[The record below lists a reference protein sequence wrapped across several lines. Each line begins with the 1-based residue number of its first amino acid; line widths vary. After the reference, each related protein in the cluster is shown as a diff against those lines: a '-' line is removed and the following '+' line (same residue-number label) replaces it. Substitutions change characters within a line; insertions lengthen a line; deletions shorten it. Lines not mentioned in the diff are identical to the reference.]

1 MKTTLNWMYVIGMM
15 TIVASAM
22 YMVAVFGMIALGSF
36 VSWTFL
42 FATLPILGMIRI
54 CIALGLITGFFY
66 VFSKE
71 GQAELNALENK

>member
-1 MKTTLNWMYVIGMM
+1 MKTTLNWLYVIGMM
-15 TIVASAM
+15 TIVASAI
-22 YMVAVFGMIALGSF
+22 YMVTVFGVIALGAF

-42 FATLPILGMIRI
+42 FADLPILGIMRI

-71 GQAELNALENK
+71 GQAELNALEKK

>member
-1 MKTTLNWMYVIGMM
+1 MKTVLNWLYVIGMM
-15 TIVASAM
+15 TIVASSM
-22 YMVAVFGMIALGSF
+22 YIIAVFGVIALGSF

-42 FATLPILGMIRI
+42 FTEIPILGMVRI

-71 GQAELNALENK
+71 GQSELNALEKK